1 MEPSRPAA
9 SSTSTLIPEEPA
21 PNLGARAWSPAGRR
35 KTGGRSGRFAHEFL
49 PALIFLLP
57 GAALFIVFFLGPMLY
72 SLNISFFDWKIIHPD
87 RSVFVGL
94 KNYTE
99 TLADPVFQRAVLNT
113 VVYTIATVILQMAT
127 GLGLALLLNQR
138 FRGRGFFRTAYYLP
152 VISSWVIVSLLFS
165 YLFNSQAGLINYL
178 LKDVLHLVSANI
190 RWFGDDKLVLVPLTV
205 LGVWKGVGWTMVIYL
220 AGLQAIPEQL
230 FEAARVDGA
239 NPLQQL
245 RYITLPL
252 LRPTL
257 VFLVVVLVIGGLN
270 AYVSFQLM
278 TNKGDPVN
286 LAHSVL
292 TWMYKTTFSTGT
304 DFGKGAAISYLLTI
318 FVFLIS
324 LVQLKLLRR
333 PSEV

>member
-1 MEPSRPAA
+1 
-9 SSTSTLIPEEPA
+9 
-21 PNLGARAWSPAGRR
+21 
-35 KTGGRSGRFAHEFL
+35 
-49 PALIFLLP
+49 
-57 GAALFIVFFLGPMLY
+57 
-72 SLNISFFDWKIIHPD
+72 
-87 RSVFVGL
+87 
-94 KNYTE
+94 
-99 TLADPVFQRAVLNT
+99 
-113 VVYTIATVILQMAT
+113 
-127 GLGLALLLNQR
+127 
-138 FRGRGFFRTAYYLP
+138 
-152 VISSWVIVSLLFS
+152 
-165 YLFNSQAGLINYL
+165 
-178 LKDVLHLVSANI
+178 
-190 RWFGDDKLVLVPLTV
+190 
-205 LGVWKGVGWTMVIYL
+205 MVIYL

-245 RYITLPL
+245 RYITMPL

-318 FVFLIS
+318 FVFFIS